1 MVSGRRRGVSRRIST
16 PSVPG
21 RPAKR
26 TELSSSRQ
34 VLAERVKELNCLY
47 SLSRLFDRRDLNL
60 PELLTRTVELIPP
73 AWQFPEITAARILV
87 DEQEYKT
94 ESFRDSSWSQTTPII
109 VDGAHAGKLELVYL
123 QERPEAD
130 EGPFL
135 HEERSLLNVI
145 AQRIGEVIERKTAEE
160 HLVTYRQQLRSL
172 ALELSRLDEQSR
184 RRVSSELHDG
194 IAQQLVL
201 VQIQLGMLL
210 ADLTT
215 IDSRRKVEDIRDL
228 VGQTIR
234 QTRTLIFELSPP
246 VLYEHGL
253 EEALDWLV
261 QQIRVRFHLDV
272 QLETE
277 GPRIDLSPELRTVLF
292 RSCAELLANVG
303 RHALADRAWLLVRYE
318 EKRVRLTV
326 RDNGI
331 GFDLNDAWTRA
342 AQKGSFGL
350 FSIRERMRELGGDLI
365 IDSQPGRGTRAGL
378 VLSV

>member
-1 MVSGRRRGVSRRIST
+1 
-16 PSVPG
+16 
-21 RPAKR
+21 
-26 TELSSSRQ
+26 LSSSRQ